1 MLLTTKEP
9 LEPSQLEASQNELH
23 KLIEQMDQNQAE
35 LVLSFIKT
43 LFGLSD

>member
-1 MLLTTKEP
+1 MAET
-9 LEPSQLEASQNELH
+9 NELAETAETLETYQRELH
-23 KLIEQMDQNQAE
+23 QLIEQMNEYQAE

>member
-1 MLLTTKEP
+1 MIEMKEMIDTP
-9 LEPSQLEASQNELH
+9 KNELL
-23 KLIEQMDQNQAE
+23 KLIEQMDEYQTE